1 MVRHPTQDLRKHWKM
16 KRILIILS
24 ALVFTGC
31 AVLDAYLMAPYDA
44 NEYLLITQ
52 IRVDAG
58 QYKKQCDNPV
68 LAQVNAQAMAN
79 RTELYERYQEQI
91 PRNANGFKAAQAL
104 NEIAQGLN
112 TAYVKGS
119 VSPVFCRLKYNN
131 IEHSAELIQRVTAG
145 RPRR

>member
-1 MVRHPTQDLRKHWKM
+1 M
-16 KRILIILS
+16 
-24 ALVFTGC
+24 FTGC

-58 QYKKQCDNPV
+58 QYKKQCDNPI
-68 LAQVNAQAMAN
+68 LAPVNAQAMAN

-112 TAYVKGS
+112 TAYIKGS